1 MLRFPSYETLGV
13 AERKRAIQRVIGG
26 RQTKNRVINIV
37 CVFLVVG
44 ETNGTGPVVELWF
57 DQPTEIDRVAM
68 KEDLRLGER
77 SLYVTRHSPP

>member
-1 MLRFPSYETLGV
+1 MF
-13 AERKRAIQRVIGG
+13 
-26 RQTKNRVINIV
+26 
-37 CVFLVVG
+37 FLVVG